1 MQCYRRG
8 SLLAQGAKHSGPISS
23 ADVNDMDA
31 APVVSFRGQG
41 LDEAL
46 QNVIGHGEKYQIGSG
61 GSFSDR

>member
-1 MQCYRRG
+1 M
-8 SLLAQGAKHSGPISS
+8 
-23 ADVNDMDA
+23 NDMDA